1 MENTASVQVPSR
13 HWRLLHI
20 RLRYVCIVT
29 LTAVS
34 LSALFVGW
42 EVCDRGC
49 FESESAAGEREADA
63 VGSLEE
69 RLGRSITLRT
79 QATGIGVQ
87 PEVRL
92 YDPIRVAEIERA
104 VIDQHTW
111 SDLQVFQY
119 LGRLT
124 ITKCRFAPGTKVDFA
139 PFSYLSTL
147 TICESLLTVD
157 DVRSLINV
165 SRLRYLE
172 IIDAGAKP
180 EWLRWIGQLHELE
193 GLEVY
198 GITAYSED
206 DIGHLAALT
215 HLSSLALQGLPVT
228 LKSAGVLA
236 KLENVKYL
244 VLQQAKI
251 EHGSLRQ
258 LTGLK
263 KLRALHFDE
272 SDLSDADTLLFSEF
286 PNLLFLS
293 VSRTRITDKGLEDL
307 SKAKGLYQL
316 DLSGTDITATALR
329 RFLDAMPKTLH
340 WDADNTRLSEE
351 ELRKLHK
358 DFPGKRDEKLELEL
372 GYFR

>member
-1 MENTASVQVPSR
+1 M
-13 HWRLLHI
+13 
-20 RLRYVCIVT
+20 
-29 LTAVS
+29 
-34 LSALFVGW
+34 
-42 EVCDRGC
+42 
-49 FESESAAGEREADA
+49 
-63 VGSLEE
+63 
-69 RLGRSITLRT
+69 
-79 QATGIGVQ
+79 
-87 PEVRL
+87 
-92 YDPIRVAEIERA
+92 
-104 VIDQHTW
+104 
-111 SDLQVFQY
+111 
-119 LGRLT
+119 
-124 ITKCRFAPGTKVDFA
+124 
-139 PFSYLSTL
+139 
-147 TICESLLTVD
+147 
-157 DVRSLINV
+157 
-165 SRLRYLE
+165 RYLE

-263 KLRALHFDE
+263 KLRALHLDE
-272 SDLSDADTLLFSEF
+272 SDLSDADT
-286 PNLLFLS
+286 S